1 MIDKLLMK
9 NENYKNKIE
18 EVERLKNNI
27 EILKKDIGNLNIELD
42 RRNKKI
48 KELSEQVEI
57 REKFRFICCMVI
69 QMKKFE
75 EKLPRISKKER
86 NEILWHDSNKIYIS
100 REKLNDFIDD
110 EQIGESKSTILE
122 YLRLMN
128 VVESEGDRFTKKVSI
143 NGKYKRMVILNREVM
158 RKYLNMTYYK

>member
-9 NENYKNKIE
+9 NESYKNKIE
-18 EVERLKNNI
+18 EIKSLKNDI
-27 EILKKDIGNLNIELD
+27 ESLKAELNQK
-42 RRNKKI
+42 NKTI
-48 KELSEQVEI
+48 KELSKRIEN
-57 REKFRFICCMVI
+57 REKFRFICSMVI
-69 QMKKFE
+69 QMKKIE
-75 EKLPRISKKER
+75 EKIPRISKKER
-86 NEILWHDSNKIYIS
+86 NEILWHDASKIYIS

-143 NGKYKRMVILNREVM
+143 NGKYKRMVILNREVI

>member
-9 NENYKNKIE
+9 NKSYKNKIE
-18 EVERLKNNI
+18 EIESLKNDI
-27 EILKKDIGNLNIELD
+27 ESLKAELNQK
-42 RRNKKI
+42 NKTI
-48 KELSEQVEI
+48 KELSKRIEN
-57 REKFRFICCMVI
+57 REKFRFICSMVI
-69 QMKKFE
+69 QMKKIE
-75 EKLPRISKKER
+75 EKIPRISKKER
-86 NEILWHDSNKIYIS
+86 NEILWHDASKIYIS

-143 NGKYKRMVILNREVM
+143 NGKYKRMVILNREVI
-158 RKYLNMTYYK
+158 RKHLNMTYYK

>member
-9 NENYKNKIE
+9 NKSYKNKIE
-18 EVERLKNNI
+18 EIESLKNDI
-27 EILKKDIGNLNIELD
+27 ESLKAELNQK
-42 RRNKKI
+42 NKTI
-48 KELSEQVEI
+48 KELSKRIEN
-57 REKFRFICCMVI
+57 REKFRFICSMVI
-69 QMKKFE
+69 QMKKIE
-75 EKLPRISKKER
+75 EKIPRISKKER
-86 NEILWHDSNKIYIS
+86 NEILWHDVSKIYIS

-143 NGKYKRMVILNREVM
+143 NGKYKRMVILNREVI
-158 RKYLNMTYYK
+158 RKHLNMTYYK

>member
-9 NENYKNKIE
+9 NENYKSKIE
-18 EVERLKNNI
+18 EINNLENDIESLKVELNQKNKLIN
-27 EILKKDIGNLNIELD
+27 
-42 RRNKKI
+42 
-48 KELSEQVEI
+48 ELSEKIEQGK
-57 REKFRFICCMVI
+57 KFRFIRCMIV
-69 QMKKFE
+69 QMKRFE
-75 EKLPRISKKER
+75 ERIPRVSKKER
-86 NEILWHDSNKIYIS
+86 NEILWHDASKIYIS

>member
-18 EVERLKNNI
+18 EIERLKNNI
-27 EILKKDIGNLNIELD
+27 EILKKDNEKLKINLNQKNKTINELQE
-42 RRNKKI
+42 KLEFK
-48 KELSEQVEI
+48 
-57 REKFRFICCMVI
+57 EKFRFIACMVE
-69 QMKKFE
+69 QMKVFE
-75 EKLPRISKKER
+75 RRIPRISKKER

-100 REKLNDFIDD
+100 REKLNDFIYDK
-110 EQIGESKSTILE
+110 EIRESKSTILE

>member
-9 NENYKNKIE
+9 NESYKNKIE
-18 EVERLKNNI
+18 EIESLKNDI
-27 EILKKDIGNLNIELD
+27 ESLKAELNQK
-42 RRNKKI
+42 NKTI
-48 KELSEQVEI
+48 KELSKRIEN
-57 REKFRFICCMVI
+57 REKFRFICSMVI
-69 QMKKFE
+69 QMKKIE
-75 EKLPRISKKER
+75 EKIPRISKKER
-86 NEILWHDSNKIYIS
+86 NEILWHDASKIYIS

-110 EQIGESKSTILE
+110 EQIGESKSMILE

-143 NGKYKRMVILNREVM
+143 NGKYKRMVILNREVI